1 MAKKKNIK
9 SIVKRFVALLSQDIY
24 VQKVFLFGS
33 YAKGHPNKNSDIDI
47 AVVSPKFGKR
57 NEMEE
62 MTYLLKKA
70 HEIDIDLEPH
80 PYHPSELKNPSK
92 SSFVA
97 EILRTGKVIY
107 EETKAA

>member
-1 MAKKKNIK
+1 MAKKKNVRG
-9 SIVKRFVALLSQDIY
+9 IVKRFVDLLSKDIY
-24 VQKVFLFGS
+24 VQRVVLFGS
-33 YAKGHPNKNSDIDI
+33 YAKGYPNKNSDIDI
-47 AVVSPKFGKR
+47 AVVSPGFGKR

-80 PYHPSELKNPSK
+80 PYHPNEMKNPSK
-92 SSFVA
+92 SSFTA

-107 EETKAA
+107 TGSH